1 MQSRWRALE
10 GSTLK
15 GGETRAQGQVN
26 FKHESD
32 PYEGG
37 KFVTFSFVMV
47 IDGRHLTFEACHTAE
62 LDNPS
67 SDFILNDEW
76 QKLFD
81 SNWET
86 GQNPTLY
93 PTGSIIQIKHKPKP
107 PNPSASAVVQA
118 RPEWAWDITG
128 EWTLTSNE
136 ILDEIELPRT
146 TKLTMSIF
154 LANNPRH
161 KKIQRQYWAIL
172 KFGDIA
178 EACLRFCLPTESR
191 RQGTLKQF
199 EESCPLNDDDWVG
212 PAPNGTPNLEY
223 RWRARYCRDF
233 SHTDWCT
240 GFQQRMDFKMGD
252 DGKLSFCAV
261 MTPGYQPMILDGVK
275 TGNGEPRKSNAPTVK
290 AVWGSYMS

>member
-1 MQSRWRALE
+1 MMELPFQKQILIMSLQSRWRAFE

-26 FKHESD
+26 FKQESD

-47 IDGRHLTFEACHTAE
+47 IDGRHLTFQACHTAE
-62 LDNPS
+62 LENPS

-146 TKLTMSIF
+146 TKLSMSIF

-199 EESCPLNDDDWVG
+199 EESCTLNHG
-212 PAPNGTPNLEY
+212 ASY
-223 RWRARYCRDF
+223 SRFA
-233 SHTDWCT
+233 
-240 GFQQRMDFKMGD
+240 
-252 DGKLSFCAV
+252 AV
-261 MTPGYQPMILDGVK
+261 LC
-275 TGNGEPRKSNAPTVK
+275 
-290 AVWGSYMS
+290 